1 MDSLLSPYTQQELPL
16 LLLPEGFLLII
27 FQQQKLL
34 PSPAPAPPLSLE
46 VESLE
51 DLNHPKA
58 SLFQE
63 AILCLTANRLILS
76 YAQAFPTLEELLLL
90 TPREI
95 GPAQLTETTLP
106 EERLESASSYME
118 VQLVLSL
125 NLPQEQEETF

>member
-1 MDSLLSPYTQQELPL
+1 MATSPEDLALEFPLQLPERLKLLEKSTPEDQFLQPQELHLSPALAQARL
-16 LLLPEGFLLII
+16 LF
-27 FQQQKLL
+27 QKLL

-46 VESLE
+46 VES
-51 DLNHPKA
+51 
-58 SLFQE
+58 
-63 AILCLTANRLILS
+63 
-76 YAQAFPTLEELLLL
+76 LEELLLL